1 MKGYS
6 NPTQPFIHPTLLPFP
21 SICIDSPKYLSSL
34 CHEEGSRLSSLWLS
48 FCHYLTEQSSI
59 ASVGLKLSFRWHKA

>member
-6 NPTQPFIHPTLLPFP
+6 NPTQPFIHPTLLSFP
-21 SICIDSPKYLSSL
+21 SICIASLKYLSSL
-34 CHEEGSRLSSLWLS
+34 CHEEGSRLSSLWQS

-59 ASVGLKLSFRWHKA
+59 ASVGLKLSFRWLKA